1 MYTTS
6 KQGEAQPI
14 RNMDVM
20 AEEKGLAIDG
30 EAALSTHINPS
41 GRTGISGDTV
51 ATATMVR
58 CSELKMSLS
67 MRFRW
72 KTGFGAAQELGVEEV
87 NILEQ
92 NPQDDDDYDES
103 RLQQQQ
109 QRQEG
114 EEWVLS
120 FGILWC
126 PEDQS
131 WVGHIG
137 EQANS
142 WGIIHRESAT
152 TTESFIGS
160 RGNHFF
166 TIDPIKITN
175 HFEAGDEVRLDVN
188 FKKSAASLV
197 INDVFLHEFPL
208 IVTVPDDIDVSAVVI
223 EDFLLGCVFPQN
235 VEVQIVSK
243 RVAVKD
249 SRKQHG
255 KKDNKI
261 TSNYREKLVEEL
273 KAAGRAE
280 GIPLRE
286 KPRPLLPTD
295 IKISKDQRIKHKGNK
310 KEMQQAY
317 QLKSQALETENEIIK
332 KLKEKKKDGTVI

>member
-142 WGIIHRESAT
+142 WGII
-152 TTESFIGS
+152 
-160 RGNHFF
+160 
-166 TIDPIKITN
+166 P
-175 HFEAGDEVRLDVN
+175 
-188 FKKSAASLV
+188 
-197 INDVFLHEFPL
+197 
-208 IVTVPDDIDVSAVVI
+208 
-223 EDFLLGCVFPQN
+223 
-235 VEVQIVSK
+235 
-243 RVAVKD
+243 
-249 SRKQHG
+249 
-255 KKDNKI
+255 
-261 TSNYREKLVEEL
+261 
-273 KAAGRAE
+273 
-280 GIPLRE
+280 
-286 KPRPLLPTD
+286 
-295 IKISKDQRIKHKGNK
+295 
-310 KEMQQAY
+310 
-317 QLKSQALETENEIIK
+317 
-332 KLKEKKKDGTVI
+332 